1 MSVSILDV
9 TETLTEVFRY
19 TFTRLKPEFFN
30 VSNMVEV
37 QIGFQVIR
45 VGRSEYVFVP
55 KLRSLCLLNRAAEKV
70 S

>member
-1 MSVSILDV
+1 MSVSILDL
-9 TETLTEVFRY
+9 TETLPEVFRY

-37 QIGFQVIR
+37 QIGFQVFR

>member
-1 MSVSILDV
+1 
-9 TETLTEVFRY
+9 
-19 TFTRLKPEFFN
+19 
-30 VSNMVEV
+30 MVEV

-55 KLRSLCLLNRAAEKV
+55 KLRSLCLLNRVAEKV